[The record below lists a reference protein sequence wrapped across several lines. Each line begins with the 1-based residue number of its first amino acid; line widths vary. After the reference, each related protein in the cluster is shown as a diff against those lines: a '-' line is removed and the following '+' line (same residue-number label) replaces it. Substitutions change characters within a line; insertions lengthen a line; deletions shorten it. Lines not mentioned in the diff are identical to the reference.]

1 MKGRVKMA
9 QRKQYSKDFK
19 DMIVELYNSG
29 KSSTE
34 ICQEYGIGQASL
46 NRWVNERKDICVDSQ
61 TTLSLQEIKQIQREN
76 ARLRQ
81 EIDILKKAMTIF
93 VTK

>member
-1 MKGRVKMA
+1 MA
-9 QRKQYSKDFK
+9 QQRKQYTVEFK

-29 KSSTE
+29 KSSSE
-34 ICQEYGIGQASL
+34 ICHEYGIGQASL
-46 NRWVNERKDICVDSQ
+46 SRWVNERKGISVDSQ
-61 TTLSLQEIKQIQREN
+61 TTLSLQEIKQIQKEN

-81 EIDILKKAMTIF
+81 EVEILKKAMTIF